1 VIDRQDGFG
10 PLSRK
15 TMSETL
21 PRSLVTRDGRTVT
34 LRPIAPAD
42 FDLAKTFTRS
52 LSRGT
57 RYLRF
62 GRHDFVY
69 DDADLRRICEPDPA
83 LRDQVVAVTLHE
95 GKETMV
101 GSARYVVQD
110 GGQGCEFAVVVLDGW
125 SGLGL
130 GAQLMRSLM
139 ARARQRGLAT
149 MAGQVLGSNAG
160 MLEFAQR
167 LGFTVTPESRAE
179 QIKWVRRDLKGA

>member
-1 VIDRQDGFG
+1 
-10 PLSRK
+10 
-15 TMSETL
+15 MSETL

-42 FDLAKTFTRS
+42 FELAKTFTRS

-83 LRDQVVAVTLHE
+83 LRDQVVAVIQYE
-95 GKETMV
+95 GAETMI

-130 GAQLMRSLM
+130 GRELM
-139 ARARQRGLAT
+139 AALIDRARQRGLKT
-149 MAGQVLGSNAG
+149 MVGQVLGSNAG
-160 MLEFAQR
+160 MLEFANR
-167 LGFTVTPESRAE
+167 LGFRLDEASRAE
-179 QIKWVRRDLKGA
+179 QIKWVRLDLL

>member
-1 VIDRQDGFG
+1 
-10 PLSRK
+10 
-15 TMSETL
+15 MSETL

-42 FDLAKTFTRS
+42 FELSKTFLQA

-57 RYLRF
+57 RYFRF
-62 GRHDFVY
+62 GRHDFTY
-69 DDADLRRICEPDPA
+69 DDADLRRLCEPDPA

-95 GKETMV
+95 GRELMV

-125 SGLGL
+125 SGQGL

-139 ARARQRGLAT
+139 ARARERGLKI
-149 MAGQVLGSNAG
+149 MVGQVLGSNSG
-160 MLEFAQR
+160 MLEFAQG

-179 QIKWVRRDLKGA
+179 QIKWVRCDLTGA